1 MDMDLVTLSR
11 LQFAVTIMF
20 HYLFPPLTIGLGAM
34 LVYME
39 WRFLRT
45 REAAW
50 ERATRFFVKLF
61 AVNFVLGVA
70 TGIVMEFQFGTNWAT
85 YSGFVGDVF
94 GSILAAEGLW
104 AFFLESGFL
113 AILVFGWKRVTPA
126 FHFFATLMVAIGSVF
141 SAVWITVAN
150 SWMQTP
156 AGFSVQP
163 MLRNGEPWV
172 VNGEPMQR
180 AVLTD
185 FFAALLNPSTANR
198 ISHVLVGALVMGGV
212 FVLSVSAWYL
222 LRRRETEV
230 FRRAFGVGLVTAII
244 GMVGALI
251 TGDANARMVAALQPA
266 KLAAMEALAI
276 TPDGPAP
283 LTLIG
288 VPHAAE
294 GRDATGLAVPGGLSL
309 LVYRELPPE
318 TPVVGLDLLAPKDR
332 PNGTIVFWTFRAM
345 VYAGSALL
353 ALLVIAC
360 YAWQR
365 GTLADRRGI
374 LWACV
379 FSVVLGVVAN
389 QAGWVTAEVGRQPW
403 IVSPLV
409 PRVHAGAGAAGA
421 LYLAR
426 TGEDGRAEFR
436 EWAPRSM
443 TRSTAHSAA
452 RSTAH
457 PTAHSTARSAAT
469 TTGSP
474 GASEDGTPVAAES
487 GAALAREGW
496 HLAYGHRILRTEAG
510 ALREWREG
518 DPASALVYDG
528 TVGMRTSQGV
538 SAALHADT
546 VAVSLALFVGIY
558 ALLGVLYGVAMNH
571 LIQRGPVTEDE
582 PGSTTRHADAIPDG
596 GAL

>member
-1 MDMDLVTLSR
+1 MDLDLVTLSR
-11 LQFAVTIMF
+11 VQFAVTVMF

-45 REAAW
+45 REPEW
-50 ERATRFFVKLF
+50 ERATRFFVRLF

-85 YSGFVGDVF
+85 FSGFVGDVF

-113 AILVFGWKRVTPA
+113 AILVFGWNRVTPA

-163 MLRNGEPWV
+163 ILRDGVPWV
-172 VNGEPMQR
+172 VNGEVMQR

-222 LRRRETEV
+222 LRGREVEV

-244 GMVGALI
+244 GGVGALA
-251 TGDANARMVAALQPA
+251 TGDANARMVAALQPG
-266 KLAAMEALAI
+266 KLAAMEALAV

-288 VPHAAE
+288 VPRAAE
-294 GRDATGLAVPGGLSL
+294 ERDATGLAVPGALSL
-309 LVYRELPPE
+309 LVYREVPPR

-332 PNGTIVFWTFRAM
+332 PNAGIVFWSFRAM
-345 VYAGSALL
+345 VGAGVALL
-353 ALLVIAC
+353 ALLVAAC

-365 GTLADRRGI
+365 GTLLAHRGV
-374 LWACV
+374 LWGCV
-379 FSVVLGVVAN
+379 LSVLLGVVAN
-389 QAGWVTAEVGRQPW
+389 QAGWVTAEAGRQPW
-403 IVSPLV
+403 IVAPSV
-409 PRVHAGAGAAGA
+409 PRVAPGAGAAGA
-421 LYLAR
+421 VYLAR

-436 EWAPRSM
+436 EWAPRAS
-443 TRSTAHSAA
+443 SGDGAPAA
-452 RSTAH
+452 GR
-457 PTAHSTARSAAT
+457 
-469 TTGSP
+469 
-474 GASEDGTPVAAES
+474 ES
-487 GAALAREGW
+487 GAALARAGW
-496 HLAYGHRILRTEAG
+496 RLAYGHRILRAEDG
-510 ALREWREG
+510 ALREWRDG

-528 TVGMRTSQGV
+528 TVGMRTAQGV

-546 VAVSLALFVGIY
+546 VAVSLALFAGIY
-558 ALLGVLYGVAMNH
+558 ALLGVLYVVAMNH
-571 LIQRGPVTEDE
+571 LIQRGPVADA
-582 PGSTTRHADAIPDG
+582 PDSTGTRHTHAVPNG
-596 GAL
+596 GAA